1 MHDLCMT
8 YITYMTLHTFSNCF
22 MSYSFKGP
30 PNRFCDFY
38 LREIV
43 NFVLSYCEIVNLE
56 VRVIPETHIH
66 TTPFLVR
73 EKAATNRH
81 FF

>member
-1 MHDLCMT
+1 
-8 YITYMTLHTFSNCF
+8 MTLHTFSNCC

-30 PNRFCDFY
+30 PNRFSDFY

-43 NFVLSYCEIVNLE
+43 NFVLSHCEIVNLE

-73 EKAATNRH
+73 EKAAINRH

>member
-1 MHDLCMT
+1 
-8 YITYMTLHTFSNCF
+8 MTLHTFSNCF

-30 PNRFCDFY
+30 PNRFSDFY

-43 NFVLSYCEIVNLE
+43 NFVLSHCEIVNLE

-73 EKAATNRH
+73 EKAAINRH